1 MLVPLYRP
9 SALCVTEVEAAG
21 EEGDW
26 FPSKDVS
33 AVLSS
38 PILAVGWWWGGCEG
52 REMLS
57 LTFVQ
62 GVSCSQFGRAPDTS
76 I

>member
-9 SALCVTEVEAAG
+9 SALCVTEVEAVG

-26 FPSKDVS
+26 FPSTDVS

-38 PILAVGWWWGGCEG
+38 PLLAVGCGGCEG